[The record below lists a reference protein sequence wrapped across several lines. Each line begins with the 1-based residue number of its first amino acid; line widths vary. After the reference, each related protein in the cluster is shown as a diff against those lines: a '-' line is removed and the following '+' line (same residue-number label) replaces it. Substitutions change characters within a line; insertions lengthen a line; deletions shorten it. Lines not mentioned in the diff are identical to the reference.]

1 MAIMSDTKLICFD
14 LDDTLIREI
23 HSVMYLGVLNNRL
36 EETIEIKKREENGEI
51 TWIEADH
58 HYAELA
64 CGLKI
69 EKVSTE
75 FNNLLK
81 PIKNILNVITTLHK
95 SGFKCI
101 LITAGPKQVAEF
113 ACKIWKLDGCYGS
126 DYEIADRKF
135 TGRIINHIGDQGKIA
150 CLQEYCNKYEINP
163 NNCIAIGDGVSDIPL
178 FEYCGCSIAINY
190 SDAVIGKATH
200 YIKTDDL
207 SDILNFVIK

>member
-1 MAIMSDTKLICFD
+1 MSDTKLICFD

-23 HSVMYLGVLNNRL
+23 HSVMYLSILNNRV
-36 EETIEIKKREENGEI
+36 EETIEIEKREANGEI
-51 TWIEADH
+51 TWIEADYL
-58 HYAELA
+58 YAELA
-64 CGLKI
+64 YGLNI

-75 FNNLLK
+75 FNNVLK
-81 PIKNILNVITTLHK
+81 PINNISNVITTLHR

-113 ACKIWKLDGCYGS
+113 ACKIWRLDGYYGS
-126 DYEIADRKF
+126 DYEIVDRKF
-135 TGRIINHIGDQGKIA
+135 TGRIINHMGDKGKIT
-150 CLQEYCNKYEINP
+150 CLQEYCKKYEINS

-190 SDAVIGKATH
+190 SNRVIGKATH

-207 SDILNFVIK
+207 SDILSFIIE